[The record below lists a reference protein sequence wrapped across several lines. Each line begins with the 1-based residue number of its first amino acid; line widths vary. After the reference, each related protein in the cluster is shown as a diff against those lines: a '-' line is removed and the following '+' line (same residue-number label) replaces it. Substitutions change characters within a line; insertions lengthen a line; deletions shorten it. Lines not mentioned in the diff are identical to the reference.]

1 MKIECLTIEALG
13 MYTHS
18 TMKVQTL
25 QGVPY
30 TVNEKGDL
38 LVYGSEPTLQ
48 IGTYDQQTKE
58 VVLVDKWQ
66 QILETWL
73 TEYRAKL
80 KLATQEAMKRALE
93 LQKN

>member
-1 MKIECLTIEALG
+1 MITL
-13 MYTHS
+13 S

-30 TVNEKGDL
+30 TVNESGDL
-38 LVYGSEPTLQ
+38 LVYGSEPSLH
-48 IGTYDQQTKE
+48 IGTYNSQTKE

-66 QILETWL
+66 KLLDTWL

-80 KLATQEAMKRALE
+80 KVATQEAMKRALE